1 MARSIFE
8 EEAPYQRTEK
18 AIKIS
23 TYEAYEESRRDE
35 KSKSPMMRT
44 WRTKRNSESESR
56 CIPYQINLNK
66 YFFQSRSWR
75 MADKSERR
83 RLKEAKSFYHVT
95 SKARRDNCRKIE
107 LSWAKKFPTI
117 TDIKKRINELWPK
130 KLKQTSWRRSVKFQ
144 RKHPQQ
150 KFSSNHK
157 TPFTRLCN

>member
-8 EEAPYQRTEK
+8 KEAPYQRTEK
-18 AIKIS
+18 ANKIS

-44 WRTKRNSESESR
+44 WRRKETAKANRDVSHTKSTWTSISSR
-56 CIPYQINLNK
+56 ADPDEWQIK
-66 YFFQSRSWR
+66 V
-75 MADKSERR
+75 RR
-83 RLKEAKSFYHVT
+83 RPKEVKSFYHVT

-107 LSWAKKFPTI
+107 HSWAKKFPTI
-117 TDIKKRINELWPK
+117 TDIKKRINELWPE

-144 RKHPQQ
+144 RKHLQQ
-150 KFSSNHK
+150 KFSPNHK